1 MRYVCVTASVAA
13 VGLLLSCS
21 GSRETGNNSQMKAAI
36 ESAWNATNLGF
47 VTGEVRFIDVG
58 MAGRRPDASKGEDAL
73 SELPLYRAFAAKGLL
88 KITAERDLTSRFS
101 GWNDWFELTQSGVRR
116 TARITLTEKGRQTGE
131 VRKVGDVEEL
141 FLRLGEAKIEDIVA
155 NDALVLGAD
164 RYRVVLGTHTFDI
177 PEDVAAAYVQ
187 ARNDRLGRERRFKA
201 LLKYDPFEKEWK
213 FLGAD
218 LGPRTG
224 VFETDHVDTALAMLR
239 LCGRLSC

>member
-1 MRYVCVTASVAA
+1 MRYVSVTASVAA

-47 VTGEVRFIDVG
+47 VTSEVRFIDVG
-58 MAGRRPDASKGEDAL
+58 MAGRRPDASKGEDAI

-88 KITAERDLTSRFS
+88 TITAERDLTSRFS
-101 GWNDWFELTQSGVRR
+101 GWNDWLQLTQSGVRL

-164 RYRVVLGTHTFDI
+164 RYRIVLGTHTFV
-177 PEDVAAAYVQ
+177 PAP
-187 ARNDRLGRERRFKA
+187 ARKATFPGSRGESGTTVERRLSQMTPCWSGRQLVTQIFGEVA
-201 LLKYDPFEKEWK
+201 RVLKGHVDSRDLAMPGQEHW
-213 FLGAD
+213 LGA
-218 LGPRTG
+218 
-224 VFETDHVDTALAMLR
+224 
-239 LCGRLSC
+239 